1 MATARTL
8 YRVTVLLYAALA
20 ATASIAADGRS
31 WSCRRSSRWRVDVLE
46 DGGWREVET
55 ELVLTPD
62 GRRNLHLVPDDV
74 LAEYD
79 GPSFWSRHVDGK
91 ACANHVVK
99 AACVRIPWRDGLRIR
114 VRSAGKLECVKAL
127 GLGAKPLAEGAG
139 EIELAPVKPVKA
151 MVQSGDDAI
160 RTLSLFVEEHVSDPD
175 VSAWKRVIRFPRGRH
190 SPGTVHVT
198 EDDTLV
204 WLDDGAVL
212 DASIDIDGARHVH
225 VGGAGTIN
233 QYASC
238 HGHENGF
245 RDDVLWGVYRNGELP
260 AIYVHGNAEDVT
272 VENILIKAAFRGVC
286 VRNAKNLKL
295 RDLKIFT
302 SNMNGDGFNAVNLQ
316 GLLAR
321 DLYIHSQDDAFCA
334 YCHADSIKYLWDGDD
349 KVCNRRTGDFI
360 VEDSIFWTSCRPFV
374 FSGHGTGNNVD
385 HDILENIVI
394 RRSSV
399 VGSVYG
405 CEVPSKVAVEPFAGC
420 FRFNSQS
427 GTWTRDVLFQNIDF
441 FWTKGFRSQTFCLEV
456 RDAAHASYGESD
468 GYRIERVTW
477 RDIRFH
483 DIPENTARSTKTVQP
498 KDVSG
503 AGIFDVKVE
512 NVTYDGH
519 PVDPFAAGPVAG
531 GISFDGTSATTDA
544 NGTLKKQVDD

>member
-1 MATARTL
+1 MF
-8 YRVTVLLYAALA
+8 
-20 ATASIAADGRS
+20 
-31 WSCRRSSRWRVDVLE
+31 E
-46 DGGWREVET
+46 NGGWREVDT

-62 GRRNLHLVPDDV
+62 GHRNLHLVPDDV

-91 ACANHVVK
+91 ACANHV
-99 AACVRIPWRDGLRIR
+99 ANAFCVRIPWREGVKIR
-114 VRSAGKLECVKAL
+114 VRSSERLECVKAL
-127 GLGAKPLAEGAG
+127 GLGANPLAEGTG
-139 EIELAPVKPVKA
+139 EIGLAPAKPMKA
-151 MVQSGDDAI
+151 MVQGGDDAI
-160 RTLSLFVEEHVSDPD
+160 RTLSLFVEEHVSEPD
-175 VSAWKRVIRFPRGRH
+175 VSEWKHVIRFPRGRH

-204 WLDDGAVL
+204 WLDEGARL
-212 DASIDIDGARHVH
+212 DASIDIDGARHVC
-225 VGGAGTIN
+225 VGGAGMID
-233 QYASC
+233 QYARC

-245 RDDVLWGVYRNGELP
+245 LDDFFWGVYRNGELP
-260 AIYVHGNAEDVT
+260 AIYVHGNAEDVM

-302 SNMNGDGFNAVNLQ
+302 SSMNGDGFNAVNLQ

-334 YCHADSIKYLWDGDD
+334 YCHADSIKYLWDGDE
-349 KVCNRRTGDFI
+349 KVRVRRTGDFL
-360 VEDSIFWTSCRPFV
+360 VEDSLFWTSARPFV
-374 FSGHGTGNNVD
+374 FSGHGTGNRTD
-385 HDILENIVI
+385 HDILEKIVI
-394 RRSSV
+394 RNSSV
-399 VGSVYG
+399 IGSVYG
-405 CEVPSKVAVEPFAGC
+405 CEAPSKAAVEPFAGC

-427 GTWTRDVLFQNIDF
+427 GTWTRDVLFENIDF
-441 FWTKGFRSQTFCLEV
+441 FWTKGFRSQAFCLEV

-483 DIPENTARSTKTVQP
+483 GIPKNTARSTKTVQL
-498 KDVSG
+498 KDVPG
-503 AGIFDVKVE
+503 AGIFDISVE
-512 NVTYDGH
+512 NVTYDGRT
-519 PVDPFAAGPVAG
+519 VDPFSVGPSVS
-531 GISFDGTSATTDA
+531 GISFDGTSVTTDA